1 MASNAHP
8 AMISYLSAAMVLIGV
23 VIQAAAMAPARRL
36 IGMLPV
42 GSLRNKWFAMTGLII
57 MFILGYVGY
66 VVVLWGRPTEWHDLP
81 IPGIFVFGA
90 IFVWLTTSLSLQTA
104 VDLLRIS
111 MLEIENVTDPLTQVY
126 NRRYLDRR
134 LEEEIVRSKRYGL
147 DLSILLLDI
156 DHFKRVNDTYG
167 HQAGDAVLSAL
178 GSLIKTTLREPD
190 VAARYGGEEFL
201 IVCVSTA
208 IDGAGLV
215 AERLRHLVES
225 HQVEIADDS
234 GGRKT
239 IQISISV
246 GAAGL
251 SGNVDSMDKLVQAA
265 DKALYR
271 AKQEGRNRVVI
282 ATPEVI
288 GTAAA
293 GVPGSGLAELPE
305 GIV

>member
-1 MASNAHP
+1 
-8 AMISYLSAAMVLIGV
+8 MISYLSTAMVLIGV
-23 VIQAAAMAPARRL
+23 VIQAAALAPARRL
-36 IGMLPV
+36 IGMLPA
-42 GSLRNKWFAMTGLII
+42 GSLRNRWLAMTGLIVI
-57 MFILGYVGY
+57 FIVGY
-66 VVVLWGRPTEWHDLP
+66 IGYIVVLWGRPTEWRDLP
-81 IPGIFVFGA
+81 IPGIFVLGA
-90 IFVWLTTSLSLQTA
+90 IFVWLTTSLSLRTA

-111 MLEIENVTDPLTQVY
+111 TLEIENVTDPLTQVY
-126 NRRYLDRR
+126 NRRYLERR
-134 LEEEIVRSKRYGL
+134 LEEEIARSKRYAL
-147 DLSILLLDI
+147 DLSILMIDI
-156 DHFKRVNDTYG
+156 DHFKFVNDSYG
-167 HQAGDAVLSAL
+167 HQAGDATLSTV
-178 GSLIKTTLREPD
+178 GSLIKSTLRESD

-201 IVCVSTA
+201 IICASTA

-234 GGRKT
+234 GGSKT
-239 IQISISV
+239 IQISLSI

-251 SGNVDSMDKLVQAA
+251 NDSVDSMNKLIQAA

-293 GVPGSGLAELPE
+293 GVPGSGLAELPDV
-305 GIV
+305 IV